1 MKLKREGLFSK
12 YFNLSFS
19 QVKMKMTIKMLKTI
33 FLFSVLLFQ
42 EMESEWK
49 LAKKNIF
56 VAYSL

>member
-42 EMESEWK
+42 EMESE
-49 LAKKNIF
+49 
-56 VAYSL
+56 